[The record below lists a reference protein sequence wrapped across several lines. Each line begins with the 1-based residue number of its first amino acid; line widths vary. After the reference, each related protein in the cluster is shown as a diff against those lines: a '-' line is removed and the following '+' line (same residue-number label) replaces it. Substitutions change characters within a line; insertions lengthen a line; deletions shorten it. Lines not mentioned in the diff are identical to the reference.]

1 MKKRFTLNREF
12 LVRYLGVTLLM
23 AGLGCWFVYDG
34 AVTYPEMD
42 AVAFCE
48 RHHKSLD
55 NPEREKADAIRRQY
69 QFASLAFIA
78 ALAIGCHLLKVRNE
92 TLEWD
97 DEKMSGS
104 LTFGKEARFADVKD
118 VDSRMW
124 EKKGIVVVTMDD
136 GRKITLDTWHHPE
149 AKELIG
155 RFL

>member
-12 LVRYLGVTLLM
+12 LVRHLGVTLLM

-124 EKKGIVVVTMDD
+124 EKKGIVVVTIDD

>member
-1 MKKRFTLNREF
+1 
-12 LVRYLGVTLLM
+12 
-23 AGLGCWFVYDG
+23 
-34 AVTYPEMD
+34 MD